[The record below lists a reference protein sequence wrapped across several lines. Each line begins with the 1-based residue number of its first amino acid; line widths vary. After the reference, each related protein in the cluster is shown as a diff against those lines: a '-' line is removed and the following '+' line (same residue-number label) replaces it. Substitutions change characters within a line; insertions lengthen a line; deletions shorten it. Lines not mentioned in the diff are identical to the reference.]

1 MKKDITYNYFQQLTK
16 DKDKAVKYYIDTTLN
31 KTVSMFYYAGLP
43 DTLPA
48 VEIERILQNNGA
60 AFITE
65 VNGKIFALAGN
76 FSGELNE
83 YNQPK
88 NFLVTNPALN
98 ISKSFEIGKD
108 GILVKNDFLCTG
120 LIPIIGKYAVLLTDA
135 NISLNTCAVLTRLTM
150 LLSASDDKT
159 KASAEIFLQKILAGD
174 FSVIAENAFL
184 KGVTLQSISS
194 QQNANITQLI
204 ELTQYYKSNLLS
216 EIGLNSNFNMK
227 RERLSETE
235 ILLNNDEILPFVE
248 NMLTERKT
256 AFEKV
261 NEMFGTN
268 IKVSLKSAWK
278 TEHENNDKTNET
290 LETETETETSVT
302 RETPETTE
310 TTETPETDETEETK
324 EKDET
329 KETKETK

>member
-1 MKKDITYNYFQQLTK
+1 MKKDITYNYFQRLTK
-16 DKDKAVKYYIDTTLN
+16 DKDTTVKYYIDTTLN
-31 KTVSMFYYAGLP
+31 KTVSMFHYENLP

-48 VEIERILQNNGA
+48 VELERILQNCGN
-60 AFITE
+60 AFITK
-65 VNGKIFALAGN
+65 VDGKLYALSGVAG
-76 FSGELNE
+76 GENDA
-83 YNQPK
+83 YNQPTK
-88 NFLVTNPALN
+88 YTVANPALN
-98 ISKSFEIGKD
+98 IAKDFTIGKD
-108 GILVKNDFLCTG
+108 GILIKNDFLQIG
-120 LIPIIGKYAVLLTDA
+120 LLPIIGKYAVLLTDA
-135 NISLNTCAVLTRLTM
+135 NISLNTVAVLSRLTM

-159 KASAEIFLQKILAGD
+159 KQSADLFLQKILNGD

-194 QQNANITQLI
+194 QHNTSVTQLI

-256 AFEKV
+256 AIEKV
-261 NEMFGTN
+261 NAMFGTEISVN
-268 IKVSLKSAWK
+268 LKSAWK
-278 TEHENNDKTNET
+278 TEHENNDKANET
-290 LETETETETSVT
+290 LETETETETESVT

-329 KETKETK
+329 KETE